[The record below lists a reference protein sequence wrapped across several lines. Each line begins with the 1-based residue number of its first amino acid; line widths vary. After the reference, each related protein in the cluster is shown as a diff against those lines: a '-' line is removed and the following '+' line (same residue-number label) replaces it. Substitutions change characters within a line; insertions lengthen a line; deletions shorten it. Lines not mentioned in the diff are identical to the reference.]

1 MHLPET
7 NSCGRRGRLSHEAD
21 ECLFYGTSPSR
32 MYGVEAD
39 VCGIEVV
46 GEEELSTLEIALS
59 WPCNGLI
66 RGRKNGICLVFVGLS
81 PRLGERKT
89 KGEGKVINSKI
100 KVIHAATTME
110 TDVKLVILVNI

>member
-1 MHLPET
+1 MKRPPCICPKPTLVGDEVV
-7 NSCGRRGRLSHEAD
+7 LSHDAD

-66 RGRKNGICLVFVGLS
+66 RGRKKWYLLGIC
-81 PRLGERKT
+81 RLEPKIRGTENKGGRK
-89 KGEGKVINSKI
+89 G
-100 KVIHAATTME
+100 
-110 TDVKLVILVNI
+110 D